1 MKLHVLPPS
10 PRAFKVIALKNHLG
24 LECAIEVVDLGR
36 DAHLMPEYGSLNPNR
51 KMPVLDDDGFVLWES
66 NAILFYLASKKPE
79 SGMWP
84 TEPRRQA
91 DVMRWLSWEAAHWDQ
106 QVVGQIGNELV
117 SKMVLRQGP
126 PDPARIADGK
136 RQFDRFAPVL
146 DDALSD
152 RKWLTGDALTIADFS
167 IGTWMPSIQRME
179 LPIASSTNILRWYE
193 SLAALPAWR
202 DATASA
208 NAFLKSMEV
217 SK

>member
-10 PRAFKVIALKNHLG
+10 PRAFKVIALNNHLG
-24 LECAIEVVDLGR
+24 LECEIEIVDLGH
-36 DAHLMPEYGSLNPNR
+36 DAHLTPEFIALNPNR
-51 KMPVLDDDGFVLWES
+51 KMPVLEDDGFALWES
-66 NAILFYLASKKPE
+66 NAILFHMASKRPA

-84 TEPRRQA
+84 AEPRRQA

-136 RQFDRFAPVL
+136 RQFERFAPVL
-146 DDALSD
+146 NDALRD
-152 RKWLTGDALTIADFS
+152 RKWLAGDALTIADFAV
-167 IGTWMPSIQRME
+167 GTWMPSIHRLE
-179 LPIASSTNILRWYE
+179 LPIAKYTNILRWYDG
-193 SLAALPAWR
+193 LAALPAWQE
-202 DATASA
+202 ATATA
-208 NAFLKSMEV
+208 TEFLKTMEV